1 MRGKELSPFSSLKGI
16 SGPFPLPGAERET
29 NICVLRTGAQL
40 QQEKHKLKVNGEKM
54 IFLGNLSLITPL
66 KQLGLPKTA
75 PQPPLPEQRM
85 ESSVSWRPQACFS
98 FLTSGTGL

>member
-16 SGPFPLPGAERET
+16 SGPFPLPGAEGKT

-40 QQEKHKLKVNGEKM
+40 QQEKHKLKVNGEKL

-66 KQLGLPKTA
+66 KQLGLPR
-75 PQPPLPEQRM
+75 PLPSPHSQNRGWNPVFPGDLKCAFP
-85 ESSVSWRPQACFS
+85 S
-98 FLTSGTGL
+98 